1 MASGGNRAGR
11 GRAEG
16 VTYASVEVIDRL
28 DKLELR
34 RGVQRGGEAVRM
46 DACTGWEVPV
56 DAWRLHGACTG
67 WEVPAPRMER
77 QLGTVRCHEG
87 APTHTP
93 TSLGATRHFT
103 QRDTRPLPELRLQT
117 WHEHRTMRRTFER
130 RDASSML
137 ATVP

>member
-46 DACTGWEVPV
+46 D
-56 DAWRLHGACTG
+56 ACTG